1 MSHMPT
7 ALKMMAAGYGE
18 PDQLRPYD
26 VDVPEPGP
34 GEVTIDVRAAG
45 VNPADYK
52 AVSGNRGR
60 DESKLPLPIGFE
72 VAGVISA
79 LGPDTEIAS
88 GGGEV
93 GDAVLAFRLSGGY
106 TEAITVPAKDVFAK
120 PDALGFP
127 EAANLL
133 LAGTTAADMLRVVP
147 VGSGQTV
154 VIHGASGAVGVSLL
168 QQLVPLG
175 VRAIGTASEHHFDMV
190 RRFGGEPV
198 SYGDGLEERL
208 RELAPDG
215 VDGAFDCVG
224 TDEAVDTSL
233 ALVSADRLVTIAA
246 HGRAQK
252 DGFAAVGGMQP
263 ESAAYRDERRADLI
277 ATAARGE
284 LVVPMAGTYPL
295 REAAKALE
303 LLAGQH
309 PGGKLALIP

>member
-18 PDQLRPYD
+18 PDQMQPYD

-34 GEVTIDVRAAG
+34 DEVTIDVRAAG

-52 AVSGNRGR
+52 AVAGNRGR
-60 DESKLPLPIGFE
+60 DEANLPLPIGFE
-72 VAGVISA
+72 VAGVVSA
-79 LGPDTEIAS
+79 AGPDTGFA
-88 GGGEV
+88 V
-93 GDAVLAFRLSGGY
+93 GDEVLAFRVRGGY
-106 TEAITVPAKDVFAK
+106 TSAITVPAKDVFAK
-120 PDALGFP
+120 PEALDFP

-133 LAGTTAADMLRVVP
+133 LAACTAADMLRVVP
-147 VGSGQTV
+147 VEPGQTV
-154 VIHGASGAVGVSLL
+154 VVHGASGAVGVSLL
-168 QQLVPLG
+168 QQLAPLG
-175 VRAIGTASEHHFDMV
+175 VRAIGTASERSFDSV

-198 SYGDGLEERL
+198 TYGDGLEARL

-233 ALVSADRLVTIAA
+233 ALVGKDRLVTIAA
-246 HGRAQK
+246 QGRGESE
-252 DGFAAVGGMQP
+252 GFAALGGMRP
-263 ESAAYRDERRADLI
+263 ESAAYRDEVRPHLI
-277 ATAARGE
+277 DMAARGA

-295 REAAKALE
+295 RDAAKALE
-303 LLAGQH
+303 RVGGQH